1 MPIYEYACHGCRQFV
16 EIIVRRIGDDAPAPR
31 CPECGSKKLTRMI
44 SRFQFHLSMKSRLD
58 ALDPKY
64 DKMID
69 ASNPDLSFD
78 NLVKKYRLD
87 KPMTTPEER
96 KRLKESGTAL
106 IPEEPSRAAK
116 EMPKDLS

>member
-1 MPIYEYACHGCRQFV
+1 
-16 EIIVRRIGDDAPAPR
+16 
-31 CPECGSKKLTRMI
+31 MI

-58 ALDPKY
+58 QLDPKY

-87 KPMTTPEER
+87 QPMTTPEQR
-96 KRLKESGTAL
+96 RRLKESGTAL
-106 IPEEPSRAAK
+106 IPEEPSRAQK